1 MKTTK
6 NFLCVLFFVL
16 SFIAS
21 AQDLTPVVQNV
32 NKAKDVSELI
42 QVRSQLERFIVAQ
55 PQQWLASYYLAYVD
69 IQLSFRVPAK
79 EEKWQYLDEADKYL
93 SKLSE
98 LKETDKSEIY
108 TLKGFRLY
116 SLIASDP
123 QTNGPKYSGEILS
136 NYETALGINP
146 NNPRAIILSALY
158 KNDMAKFMH
167 QSYNKFQNDV
177 DKAATRILQLLLHRT
192 HFNLLAY
199 KKTQLLLS
207 FYMLFLFEQAN
218 QVVHV
223 KKRIIFA
230 K

>member
-16 SFIAS
+16 SFVAS

-55 PQQWLASYYLAYVD
+55 PQQWLAGYYLAYVD
-69 IQLSFRVPAK
+69 VQLSFRVQTK
-79 EEKWQYLDEADKYL
+79 EEKVQYLDEAEIYL
-93 SKLSE
+93 NKISE

-116 SLIASDP
+116 ALIALDP
-123 QTNGPKYSGEILS
+123 QTNGPKYSGEIFN
-136 NYETALGINP
+136 NYGTALGINP
-146 NNPRAIILSALY
+146 NNPRALILSALY

-167 QSYNKFQNDV
+167 QSYDKFQNDI
-177 DKAATRILQLLLHRT
+177 DKAVALFAAENSTLLT
-192 HFNLLAY
+192 PTWGKSWVDFALA
-199 KKTQLLLS
+199 KK
-207 FYMLFLFEQAN
+207 
-218 QVVHV
+218 
-223 KKRIIFA
+223 
-230 K
+230 

>member
-177 DKAATRILQLLLHRT
+177 DKAATRFAAENATLLT
-192 HFNLLAY
+192 PTWGKSWVDFALA
-199 KKTQLLLS
+199 KK
-207 FYMLFLFEQAN
+207 
-218 QVVHV
+218 
-223 KKRIIFA
+223 
-230 K
+230 